1 MAGPS
6 DQLLKAW
13 DIVQEESRKI
23 GLRVNA
29 RKCEIWTADGV
40 DADWLKAFPDEVV
53 RVADEG
59 FELLGAPIGS
69 AKFCQEFVK
78 KRVQRV
84 REVIEK
90 LPVLVNSQMELILLR
105 SCIGFPKFGF
115 TLRSA
120 PPEDIQEATKEF
132 DAMIEKTTEDRFSI
146 QMGTEASLQW
156 HLPVRYGGVG
166 IPKAQDVSTQAYL
179 GNVLSALPYLRKIIE
194 EKLTV
199 EEVPGA
205 RYAWSKLREIVTEK
219 ERKLP
224 PECEDHLRSVKIE
237 VPP

>member
-1 MAGPS
+1 MSELKDTLALWYLDDGSMAGPS
-6 DQLLKAW
+6 DQLLRAW

-59 FELLGAPIGS
+59 FELLGATIGS

-90 LPVLVNSQMELILLR
+90 LPVLDDPQMELILLR

-132 DAMIEKTTEDRFSI
+132 DARRTDSAFKWEKRRPCS
-146 QMGTEASLQW
+146 
-156 HLPVRYGGVG
+156 G
-166 IPKAQDVSTQAYL
+166 IFLCAMEGLVSRRHKT
-179 GNVLSALPYLRKIIE
+179 
-194 EKLTV
+194 
-199 EEVPGA
+199 
-205 RYAWSKLREIVTEK
+205 
-219 ERKLP
+219 
-224 PECEDHLRSVKIE
+224 
-237 VPP
+237 